1 MSFDMSVLPCT
12 QASDAATLRNY
23 ITTYATHPNQ
33 LTVNGQVFA
42 STFSGSDCTF
52 GQGSAQQGWSS
63 QFLNQLTGQNAVHFV
78 PSFFSDTSSYS
89 QFDGVMDGTF
99 NVSISS
105 HPDHAVGIILMLT
118 CYSGTVAGPLR

>member
-1 MSFDMSVLPCT
+1 MSFDMTVLPCT

-52 GQGSAQQGWSS
+52 GQGSAQEGWSS
-63 QFLNQLTGQNAVHFV
+63 QFINQLTGQNAVHFV
-78 PSFFSDTSSYS
+78 PSFFSDTNSYS

-99 NVSISS
+99 NVSICPRDCSC
-105 HPDHAVGIILMLT
+105 ITLMVDS
-118 CYSGTVAGPLR
+118 YSGTVAGPSR

>member
-12 QASDAATLRNY
+12 QASDASTLRNY

-52 GQGSAQQGWSS
+52 GQGSAQQGWST

-105 HPDHAVGIILMLT
+105 HPDLAVGIILMLT
-118 CYSGTVAGPLR
+118 YYSGTAAGPLR